1 MTLATYKFETIQV
14 RTLGTAETPLFV
26 AIDVATALGYA
37 VPKTAVAKVVDA
49 EDIVKAEITDSMGR
63 TQTVNCVTE
72 SGLYALIFGS
82 KLESAKRFKRWVT
95 SEVLPAIRR
104 NGQYNAACPAT
115 ITPVE
120 QLQIQQAVA
129 HRAKTSSAN
138 YQTIYRAIK
147 VRFQIPR
154 YTELPTRQ
162 FAECLKFIDAVDLKV
177 PEAKTAAAPKQ
188 EPRALPKSGKPNLT
202 PLNIPEGRKM
212 YRVSEDF
219 LETQR
224 TFVYCWRY
232 LFRDDL
238 MLFYNFLKQTK
249 SPLAPKFAEAIMDFN
264 LCFVEDSLAKLGFAV
279 KDLDCYKHWAAKRL
293 TS

>member
-1 MTLATYKFETIQV
+1 MPVNSFSFGNYPITVINDADTLWFIA
-14 RTLGTAETPLFV
+14 AE
-26 AIDVATALGYA
+26 
-37 VPKTAVAKVVDA
+37 
-49 EDIVKAEITDSMGR
+49 IVKAINLSNPSVSLKSLRPAERKKIILQGR
-63 TQTVNCVTE
+63 ETNIISE
-72 SGLYALIFGS
+72 SGMYTLVLRSQDALKEGTAAF
-82 KLESAKRFKRWVT
+82 RFRVWVT
-95 SEVLPAIRR
+95 DEVLPTIRR
-104 NGQYNAACPAT
+104 NGQYTAACQAT
-115 ITPVE
+115 ITPAE

-129 HRAKTSSAN
+129 RRAKTSSAN

-154 YTELPTRQ
+154 YNELPRCQ

-219 LETQR
+219 LEKQR

-238 MLFYNFLKQTK
+238 ELFYNFLKQTK
-249 SPLAPKFAEAIMDFN
+249 SPLAPKFVEAIMDFN

-293 TS
+293 TA

>member
-1 MTLATYKFETIQV
+1 MTLAIFKFESAQI
-14 RTLGTAETPLFV
+14 RTFGTSETPLFV
-26 AIDVATALGYA
+26 AIDVCSALGFGNHRQAIASHVDPEDLTKA
-37 VPKTAVAKVVDA
+37 VIETKGGK
-49 EDIVKAEITDSMGR
+49 
-63 TQTVNCVTE
+63 QTVNCVNE

-95 SEVLPAIRR
+95 SEVLPAIRKTGR
-104 NGQYNAACPAT
+104 YEAPTT
-115 ITPVE
+115 ITPAE

-129 HRAKTSSAN
+129 RRAKTSSAN

-154 YTELPTRQ
+154 YTELPRCQ
-162 FAECLKFIDAVDLKV
+162 FAECLKFIDAIDLKV

-219 LETQR
+219 LEKQR
-224 TFVYCWRY
+224 TFVYCWRH

-238 MLFYNFLKQTK
+238 ELFYNFLKQTK

-264 LCFVEDSLAKLGFAV
+264 LCLVEDSLAKLGFAV
-279 KDLDCYKHWAAKRL
+279 KDLACYKHWAAKQL
-293 TS
+293 TA

>member
-95 SEVLPAIRR
+95 SEVLPAIRKT
-104 NGQYNAACPAT
+104 GQYQCPVAPKLT
-115 ITPVE
+115 AQYLTVPH
-120 QLQIQQAVA
+120 QYAIQSAVA
-129 HRAKTSSAN
+129 KRVHKDDVS
-138 YQTIYRAIK
+138 YQTVYQALK
-147 VRFQIPR
+147 ARFQVPK
-154 YTELPTRQ
+154 YTYILDKDFEAAVEFIRTCELR
-162 FAECLKFIDAVDLKV
+162 V
-177 PEAKTAAAPKQ
+177 PEKPQEEKAEAAPEQIEHKTYVV
-188 EPRALPKSGKPNLT
+188 R
-202 PLNIPEGRKM
+202 
-212 YRVSEDF
+212 EDF
-219 LETQR
+219 LIRLR

-238 MLFYNFLKQTK
+238 MLVYNFLKTSK
-249 SPLAPKFAEAIMDFN
+249 SPLAPQFAEAIMDFN
-264 LCFVEDSLAKLGFAV
+264 LCSVEDSLAKLGFAV

-293 TS
+293 TA

>member
-1 MTLATYKFETIQV
+1 MSANSFSFGNHPITVINDADTLWFIA
-14 RTLGTAETPLFV
+14 AE
-26 AIDVATALGYA
+26 
-37 VPKTAVAKVVDA
+37 
-49 EDIVKAEITDSMGR
+49 IVKAINLSNPSVSLKSLRPAERKKIILQGR
-63 TQTVNCVTE
+63 ETNIISE
-72 SGLYALIFGS
+72 SGMYTLVLRSQDALKEGTAAF
-82 KLESAKRFKRWVT
+82 RFRVWVT
-95 SEVLPAIRR
+95 DEVLPAIRR

-115 ITPVE
+115 ITPAE

-129 HRAKTSSAN
+129 RRAKTSSAN

-154 YTELPTRQ
+154 YNELPRCQ

-219 LETQR
+219 LEKQR

-238 MLFYNFLKQTK
+238 ELFYNFLKQTK

-264 LCFVEDSLAKLGFAV
+264 LCLVEDSLAKLGFAV
-279 KDLDCYKHWAAKRL
+279 KDLDCYKHWKAKRL
-293 TS
+293 AV

>member
-95 SEVLPAIRR
+95 SEVLPAIRKT
-104 NGQYNAACPAT
+104 GQYQCPVAPKLT
-115 ITPVE
+115 AQYLTVPH
-120 QLQIQQAVA
+120 QYAIQSAVA
-129 HRAKTSSAN
+129 KRVHKDDVS
-138 YQTIYRAIK
+138 YQTVYQALK
-147 VRFQIPR
+147 ARFQVPK
-154 YTELPTRQ
+154 YTYILDKDFEAAVEFIRTCELR
-162 FAECLKFIDAVDLKV
+162 V
-177 PEAKTAAAPKQ
+177 PEKPQEEKAEAAPEQIEHKTYVV
-188 EPRALPKSGKPNLT
+188 R
-202 PLNIPEGRKM
+202 
-212 YRVSEDF
+212 EDF
-219 LETQR
+219 LIRLR

-238 MLFYNFLKQTK
+238 MLVYNFLKTSK
-249 SPLAPKFAEAIMDFN
+249 SPLAPRFAEAVVDFN
-264 LCFVEDSLAKLGFAV
+264 TVGVEESLAKLGFAV

-293 TS
+293 TA